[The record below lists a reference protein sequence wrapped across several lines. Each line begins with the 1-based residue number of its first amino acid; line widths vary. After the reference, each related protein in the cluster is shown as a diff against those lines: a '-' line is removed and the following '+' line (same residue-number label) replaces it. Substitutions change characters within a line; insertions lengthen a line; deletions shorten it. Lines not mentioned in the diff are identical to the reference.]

1 MKKLIIEFLKRNG
14 FERIEKDSYALGCF
28 NLVFEN
34 STMNDCEFIQIAN
47 GYGTLIAAAPL
58 NSDSHYWVVGVLVY
72 HGIIKGEIKK

>member
-1 MKKLIIEFLKRNG
+1 MKKLIINFLKRNG

-34 STMNDCEFIQIAN
+34 STMNDCEFIQIA
-47 GYGTLIAAAPL
+47 YDGTLIAAAPL
-58 NSDSHYWVVGVLVY
+58 NSDSHYWVVGVLAY